1 MLMRIMARSKDG
13 SEAFAERIESY
24 KVMPDGQRCFVRD
37 TKGGHYFAAV
47 EDIITDPV
55 ILHRCSTDW
64 LYKIELGV

>member
-37 TKGGHYFAAV
+37 TKGGHYFTTLDEIV
-47 EDIITDPV
+47 RDPV
-55 ILHRCSTDW
+55 IVRRCSADW
-64 LYKIELGV
+64 LYQILLED